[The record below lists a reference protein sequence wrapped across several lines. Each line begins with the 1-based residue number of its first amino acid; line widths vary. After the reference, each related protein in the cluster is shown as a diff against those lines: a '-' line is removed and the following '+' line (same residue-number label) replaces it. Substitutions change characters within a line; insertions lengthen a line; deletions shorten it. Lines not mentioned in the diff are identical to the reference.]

1 MSKNSGSP
9 VSASNLTGSRW
20 YIASYVGNSIRK
32 HKTRS
37 LSLLLGM
44 IIGITLVA
52 SVFVWT
58 DTGTRVAV
66 DDYFTDNLYQYNTF
80 QRGTLQERLIFEVQD
95 WFRDQPYYETSHV
108 VYNSIGILDGTGL
121 SPSTPYYPY
130 PYANGIK
137 DVQTFF
143 VPDSF
148 LPFVQS
154 KFSFN
159 GTFSV
164 TPGECIMSTR
174 AVEDAEEILNQT
186 ISIGSTID
194 VAVASNDVDS
204 TYPPTTVGDI
214 NRVNLT
220 QIEVVGIY
228 SLIPEDTVLSN
239 AFSGI
244 SRANYAGAG
253 LETVWGWNDGII
265 FHYNQLTDTQ
275 RNTLTSNAVYPRLL
289 VRFDPATLLPAGLQQ
304 VSVILRTIK
313 TRAEVDFQNSISVFG
328 ERQLRYLEEFVA
340 AYQSRQTMAV
350 LVAPVIILSIFLTTF
365 ATNIFLSGR
374 RAEVAILRARG
385 ASFQQLYIAFIFE
398 FITIG
403 IVALCLGML
412 VSLFVGSLIPAS
424 VGFLQFDL
432 TVFNRFFSVVR
443 LEPLT
448 WVIAT
453 LTCLVPPLIFTMI
466 YVRSFL
472 RTEIYQ
478 ALVGISPQAESDLSI
493 TILYFIGCIALLG
506 LFLVAIIWLPSSPMA
521 AIIQF
526 IYAVVIWTLLSDSGS
541 RIVRRGVAGITRGFR
556 PLFGERTVIFEKSM
570 RTRRE
575 RIVPLLLILTLTF
588 SVTVFAVVE
597 AQTVQINA
605 ARQIEY
611 FIGADFRIESGSVP
625 SSRVAEILAVPGV
638 DEATPLIKT
647 FAQIGTVS
655 FDLYG
660 VDSAALASIGKW
672 DPTSMVGADTYAT
685 LQALQNHPDGIIFP
699 HTLATRFGQGVGNL
713 IGLVVY
719 SQGGSVIEEYL
730 FEIVGLGFSCPGLGY
745 FDPED
750 PARPADSTNGFQFQ
764 ASRPYAFIN
773 MDHLTNLNMTRTT
786 LMLASTNNNAAIE
799 DVQSDILALGFPT
812 QVDSP
817 STFSLAEAYPDGYLF
832 NRGVVSILSI
842 GFLACLVISIIAL
855 TLFVGVI
862 VTERQTEY
870 AIMRA
875 VGSTRRQIISI
886 VVGEFIGLI
895 LVSFLVAMFL
905 GFAFSWLLMNVL
917 LNLFPFPFV
926 VPFQLGIPALLLI
939 LVLGVVLVG
948 MSIGTY
954 IPARRAGRTNVG
966 RVLRN
971 L

>member
-1 MSKNSGSP
+1 MSTSSRSP
-9 VSASNLTGSRW
+9 VSASNVTGSRW
-20 YIASYVGNSIRK
+20 YIANYVGNSIRK

-66 DDYFTDNLYQYNTF
+66 DDYFNDNLYQYNAV
-80 QRGTLQERLIFEVQD
+80 QRGTTFTGLLGDVQD
-95 WFRDQPYYETSHV
+95 WFREQPYYQTSHI
-108 VYNSIGILDGTGL
+108 VYNSVGVLNGTNL

-130 PYANGIK
+130 PYTNGIK
-137 DVQTFF
+137 DVQAFF
-143 VPDSF
+143 VPDGL

-154 KFSFN
+154 KFHYN

-164 TPGECIMSTR
+164 TPGTCLISTR
-174 AVEDAEEILNQT
+174 AVADAEEILNQT
-186 ISIGSTID
+186 ITIGTRIDIAIASI
-194 VAVASNDVDS
+194 NVDNLS
-204 TYPPTTVGDI
+204 PATLGHI
-214 NRVNLT
+214 NQFNLT
-220 QIEVVGIY
+220 QIQVVGIY
-228 SLIPEDTVLSN
+228 TLPAADTVLNN
-239 AFSGI
+239 AFDGA
-244 SRANYAGAG
+244 SRTNYPGSG
-253 LETVWGWNDGII
+253 LETVFGWNDGII
-265 FHYNQLTDTQ
+265 FHYDQLDQGQ
-275 RNTLTSNAVYPRLL
+275 RDSLTSNSVYPRLL
-289 VRFDPATLLPAGLQQ
+289 VRFDPATLVAGGLHQ
-304 VSVILRTIK
+304 VPVTLRTVK
-313 TRAEVDFQNSISVFG
+313 NRAEVDFNNAISVFG
-328 ERQLRYLEEFVA
+328 ERQLQFLEEFIT

-385 ASFQQLYIAFIFE
+385 ASFQQLYVAFILE
-398 FITIG
+398 FIAIG
-403 IVALCLGML
+403 IVALCIGM
-412 VSLFVGSLIPAS
+412 VFSLFVGSLIPSS
-424 VGFLQFDL
+424 VGFLQFDF
-432 TVFNRFFSVVR
+432 TIFNRFFSVVR

-448 WVIAT
+448 WIISSI
-453 LTCLVPPLIFTMI
+453 TCLVPPLIFTMI

-478 ALVGISPQAESDLSI
+478 ALVGISPQGESDLSV
-493 TILYFIGCIALLG
+493 TVLYFIGCLALLG
-506 LFLVAIIWLPSSPMA
+506 LFLVAIIWLPSSPMS
-521 AIIQF
+521 AIVQF

-605 ARQIEY
+605 SRQIEY
-611 FIGADFRIESGSVP
+611 FIGADLRIETGSVP
-625 SSRVAEILAVPGV
+625 TSRITEILAVSGV
-638 DEATPLIKT
+638 EEATPLVKT
-647 FAQIGTVS
+647 WAQIGTVAL
-655 FDLYG
+655 DLYG
-660 VDSAALASIGKW
+660 IDSSALAEIGKW
-672 DPTSMVGADTYAT
+672 DSTSIIGIDPILA
-685 LQALQNHPDGIIFP
+685 LQALQNNPSGIILS
-699 HTLATRFGQGVGNL
+699 HTIATEFGKTVGQGIRV
-713 IGLVVY
+713 VVY
-719 SQGGSVIEEYL
+719 GQGGLGIVEEYP
-730 FEIVGLGFSCPGLGY
+730 FEIVGLGFSSPGLGY

-750 PARPADSTNGFQFQ
+750 PSRPLDSTNGFQFQ
-764 ASRPYAFIN
+764 AERPFALIN
-773 MDHLTNLNMTRTT
+773 MDHLTYLNMTNTE
-786 LMLASTNNNAAIE
+786 LMLASTNNHERIE
-799 DVQSDILALGFPT
+799 DIQEDILALGFPT
-812 QVDSP
+812 QVNSP
-817 STFSLAEAYPDGYLF
+817 TTFSLEEAYPDGYLF

-842 GFLACLVISIIAL
+842 GFLACLVISMIAL

-905 GFAFSWLLMNVL
+905 GFVFSWLLMNVL

-926 VPFQLGIPALLLI
+926 VPFQLGIPYLLLV